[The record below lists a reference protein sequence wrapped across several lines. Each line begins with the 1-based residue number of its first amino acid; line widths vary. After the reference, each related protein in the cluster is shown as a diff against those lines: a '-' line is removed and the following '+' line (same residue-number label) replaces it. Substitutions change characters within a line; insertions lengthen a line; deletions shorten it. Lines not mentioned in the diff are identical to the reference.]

1 MKTTPRVSQ
10 AYLLVA
16 ATMLIL
22 ALLLTACA
30 PSTPP
35 AEEAAPTEEAAA
47 PAEETAAPAEEEAA
61 PAEEEAAP
69 AEEEVF
75 DIVLSNNFVG
85 NQWRLEMQNIA
96 KAMAENNEPYAG
108 NVNFRIV
115 VAEGDPTA
123 QIQSLE
129 AIIATEPDAILLDAA
144 SPTALNPVLQ
154 EACDKGIIVI
164 SFDQTVT
171 EPCTYR
177 VREQNEEL
185 YLANGEWLVKSI
197 GEEGNILQD
206 LGLPG
211 QPLSQISNGVLEEV
225 YGQYPGI
232 NIVGT
237 FEGNYAPGPSQQAV
251 ANALATGMEIDA
263 VYNLAGSDGIIQ
275 AYVQAGAPQDLDFVP
290 IVNTGDIAVRT
301 LELIRE
307 YEGTSLEVQ
316 FADNPP
322 TFGGYALEVA
332 WRVLHDMDPVNEEW
346 GMTLG
351 NDPKEI
357 FLPLRVYNTNG
368 VTTSSSAEVLP
379 VDDLMHFL
387 DEGLP
392 PDTQLPYSI
401 PQSPVT
407 KEQVF
412 GE

>member
-1 MKTTPRVSQ
+1 MKIAHRASRV
-10 AYLLVA
+10 YW
-16 ATMLIL
+16 IL
-22 ALLLTACA
+22 AAAMLTIVLVVSACA
-30 PSTPP
+30 PSAPP
-35 AEEAAPTEEAAA
+35 AEEPMAEEPVAEE
-47 PAEETAAPAEEEAA
+47 PAEEGQ
-61 PAEEEAAP
+61 
-69 AEEEVF
+69 VY

-108 NVNFRIV
+108 RVNFRIV

-129 AIIATEPDAILLDAA
+129 SIIATQPDAILLDAA

-154 EACDKGIIVI
+154 KACEQGIIVV

-185 YLANGEWLVKSI
+185 YIANSEWLVKTI

-211 QPLSQISNGVLEEV
+211 QPLSQISGGVLEEV
-225 YGQYPGI
+225 YAQYPGI

-237 FEGNYAPGPSQQAV
+237 FEGNYAPGPSQLAV
-251 ANALATGMEIDA
+251 ANALAAGMEIDA

-275 AYVQAGAPQDLDFVP
+275 AYVQAGAPDDLPFVP
-290 IVNTGDIAVRT
+290 IANTGDIAVRT

-307 YEGTSLEVQ
+307 YEGTTLQVQ

-332 WRVLHDMDPVNEEW
+332 WRLLEGMDPVNEEW
-346 GMTLG
+346 GMTAG
-351 NDPKEI
+351 NDPQEI

-368 VTTSSSAEVLP
+368 ITTSSKAEVLP
-379 VDDLMHFL
+379 VSDLMHFL